1 MNAGDGRKGRHLSGE
16 DIQLWEHVV
25 RSVRPMRKR
34 SPRAE
39 RPVSP
44 EPKPVAAHRP
54 AVAPPPPAPAA
65 KPAPPPPV
73 APLERRL
80 KQKLARGSQA
90 LDGRLDLH
98 GHTQAEAHDALYRFL
113 RRTQSRGGRLVL
125 VITGKGERSGE
136 RKPGGRGEGVLRR
149 AVPLWLALPEFRALV
164 IGFDA
169 AAPAHGGEGALY
181 VRLRKAR
188 D

>member
-1 MNAGDGRKGRHLSGE
+1 MSAGDGRRGRHLTGE
-16 DIQLWEHVV
+16 DIQLWERVA
-25 RSVRPMRKR
+25 RSVRPMRKK
-34 SPRAE
+34 SA
-39 RPVSP
+39 RPEQPAPP
-44 EPKPVAAHRP
+44 EPKPVAARRP
-54 AVAPPPPAPAA
+54 AVAPPPAPPAA
-65 KPAPPPPV
+65 KPATPPPV

-98 GHTQAEAHDALYRFL
+98 GHSQAQAHDALYRFL
-113 RRTQSRGGRLVL
+113 RRMQSRGGRLVL
-125 VITGKGERSGE
+125 VITGKGER
-136 RKPGGRGEGVLRR
+136 KLGGRGEGVLRR
-149 AVPLWLALPEFRALV
+149 AVPLWLALPEFRTFV